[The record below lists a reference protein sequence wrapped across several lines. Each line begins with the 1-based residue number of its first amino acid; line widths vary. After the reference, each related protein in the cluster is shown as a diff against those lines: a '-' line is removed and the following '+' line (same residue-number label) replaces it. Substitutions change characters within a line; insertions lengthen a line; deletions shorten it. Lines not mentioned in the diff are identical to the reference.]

1 MNGRIAST
9 IPFPY
14 GTFRPCPSTA
24 WATCRNPAKCYL
36 CFSSSSFRPMRRS
49 PTSVWMVAGEAC
61 GQPDG
66 MLVKRPCSVGARSA
80 PEDKGAERSERRIP
94 RALRARNVKPSMR

>member
-1 MNGRIAST
+1 
-9 IPFPY
+9 
-14 GTFRPCPSTA
+14 
-24 WATCRNPAKCYL
+24 
-36 CFSSSSFRPMRRS
+36 
-49 PTSVWMVAGEAC
+49 MVAGEAC

-94 RALRARNVKPSMR
+94 RALRARNAQTEVTVSEPAAGEEYGAPPCCVPGMTGDSEVML